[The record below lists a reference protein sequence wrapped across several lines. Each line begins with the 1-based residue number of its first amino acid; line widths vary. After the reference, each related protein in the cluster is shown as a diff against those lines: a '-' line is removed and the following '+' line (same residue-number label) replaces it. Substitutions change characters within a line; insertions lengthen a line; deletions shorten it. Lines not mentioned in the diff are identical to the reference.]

1 MKSGMVKQALS
12 AARMRYIVASLPEN
26 LARKKIGNKRYD
38 RIRREVDAASERFG
52 SASSHADGYATLI
65 APKLKKDYFGEAP
78 IIRDK
83 GRYYYSDNYLRNSNP
98 DYKLD
103 GDRWRAIKRSLFP
116 ATELQSHNVVSRDEF
131 ISMLNATAHRGINP
145 EALKHDYYLNLFP
158 SRQAYPGASSATR
171 AMKGKHTGQRFE
183 PDGPGVG
190 YYRRLLD
197 TMKELPYHSGGT
209 WRDARANRINK
220 VVANEMMQ
228 HARGSNAAEYIASK
242 TSEKIPRSIKS
253 VLSRIDGANLLEE
266 GTSANKLYRRLRNSN
281 NSNIERLIDNAIGQW
296 DDSLLRAAEQGAYA
310 AYLPATGS
318 VIVNPKIKNYKHVL
332 DHERTHELLN
342 KMPIAERVP
351 VTRELVQ
358 RLSDVSVRNGLNIPW
373 YDAEKM
379 HEAVTDGYR
388 MMRGGTVDPARTS
401 RWDYLPVNSEG
412 MKRIDNLQDVSD
424 VEKEMLRQ
432 LYLNYQHDIFSKAT
446 RLNNV

>member
-12 AARMRYIVASLPEN
+12 AARMRYIVASLPEV
-26 LARKKIGNKRYD
+26 LGRKKLGNKRYD
-38 RIRREVDAASERFG
+38 RIRREVDAAAERFG
-52 SASSHADGYATLI
+52 RRSSHADGYATLI

-83 GRYYYSDNYLRNSNP
+83 GRYYYSDNYLRDSNP
-98 DYKLD
+98 NYKLD
-103 GDRWRAIKRSLFP
+103 GDHWRAIKRSLFP

-131 ISMLNATAHRGINP
+131 KAMISAASYSGGINP
-145 EALKHDYYLNLFP
+145 EDLKHDYYLNLFP
-158 SRQAYPGASSATR
+158 SRPAYPGASSATR
-171 AMKGKHTGQRFE
+171 AMKGKHTGQSFE
-183 PDGPGVG
+183 TDGPGVG

-220 VVANEMMQ
+220 VVANEMQ
-228 HARGSNAAEYIASK
+228 QSARGNAAEYIASK
-242 TSEKIPRSIKS
+242 TSKKIPRSVQS
-253 VLSRIDGANLLEE
+253 VLRRIDGANLLEE
-266 GTSANKLYRRLRNSN
+266 GTSANKLYRRLRNSKN
-281 NSNIERLIDNAIGQW
+281 PNIESLLNNAIGQW
-296 DDSLLRAAEQGAYA
+296 DDSLLRAAEQGDYA

-318 VIVNPKIKNYKHVL
+318 VLVNPKIKNYEHML
-332 DHERTHELLN
+332 AHERTHELLN
-342 KMPIAERVP
+342 KMPVADRAR

-358 RLSDVSVRNGLNIPW
+358 RLRDVSVRNGLNIPW
-373 YDAEKM
+373 HDATRM

-412 MKRIDNLQDVSD
+412 MKRIDNLQDASD

-432 LYLNYQHDIFSKAT
+432 LYLNYQHDIFSKET
-446 RLNNV
+446 RLSNV